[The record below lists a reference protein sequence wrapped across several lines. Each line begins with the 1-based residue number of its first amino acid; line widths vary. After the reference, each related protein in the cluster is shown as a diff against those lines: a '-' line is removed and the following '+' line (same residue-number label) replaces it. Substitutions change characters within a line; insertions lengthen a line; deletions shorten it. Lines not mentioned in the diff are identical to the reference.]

1 MTRPRTSWARWLV
14 ELYLDLRNGF
24 VAARRQREAIEAAR
38 LIEAALIER
47 RPTVTRVGPAL
58 IPHPGGF
65 TMPVGW
71 SFHADE
77 YWVGKNATNLVGP
90 EIWMDGKVRA
100 FGYTQK
106 ELEEIYARRVEFNID
121 A

>member
-14 ELYLDLRNGF
+14 ELYLDLRNGYRS
-24 VAARRQREAIEAAR
+24 ARRQRGMVEDAQEKERDLLA
-38 LIEAALIER
+38 R
-47 RPTVTRVGPAL
+47 RPRIVHAGGISRGANGAFTVEAGWQFELEPDWMQ
-58 IPHPGGF
+58 PGL
-65 TMPVGW
+65 W
-71 SFHADE
+71 SFHDMQGAWR
-77 YWVGKNATNLVGP
+77 Y
-90 EIWMDGKVRA
+90 